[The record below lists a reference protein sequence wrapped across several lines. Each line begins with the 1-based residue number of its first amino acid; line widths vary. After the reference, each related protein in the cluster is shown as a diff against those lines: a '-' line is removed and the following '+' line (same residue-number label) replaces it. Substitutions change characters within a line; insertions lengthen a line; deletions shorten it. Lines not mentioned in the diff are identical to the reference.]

1 MTTWFQQHMM
11 FFNNLQR
18 EGCRKKI
25 ESALLE
31 FYEVF
36 PDSLLR
42 GNSMIPIADATSEI
56 EDLASREL
64 EAGGR
69 RLGGSLPP

>member
-1 MTTWFQQHMM
+1 MTTWFQQHMII
-11 FFNNLQR
+11 FNNWQR
-18 EGCRKKI
+18 EGCRKKMA
-25 ESALLE
+25 SALLE

-42 GNSMIPIADATSEI
+42 RNSMTPTADATSEI

-64 EAGGR
+64 EAGCR
-69 RLGGSLPP
+69 RLCGSLPP